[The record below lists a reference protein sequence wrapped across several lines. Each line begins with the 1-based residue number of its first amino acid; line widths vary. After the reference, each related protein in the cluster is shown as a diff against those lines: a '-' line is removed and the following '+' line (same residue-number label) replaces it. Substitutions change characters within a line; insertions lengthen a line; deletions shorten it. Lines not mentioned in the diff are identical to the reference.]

1 MADNKGVL
9 IFSEVIDGKLA
20 PSTLELLG
28 GGRGLAD
35 SLGEPLML
43 VLVGSGVGAGAKDGI
58 AFGADKVFVVDDA
71 ALKSY
76 TNAA

>member
-9 IFSEVIDGKLA
+9 IFGEVIDDKLA

-35 SLGEPLML
+35 TLGEPLML
-43 VLVGSGVGAGAKDGI
+43 VLVGSCVE
-58 AFGADKVFVVDDA
+58 
-71 ALKSY
+71 LMR
-76 TNAA
+76 NCM